1 MPAPSTAD
9 PVEVVMSRKL
19 GLSLLIVL
27 FAALVL
33 GGRPARADQVIDGD
47 TLVVEGQHMRLYG
60 IDAFEPSQTCLDR
73 QGRPWHCGTAAK
85 AALAELV
92 QGEAI
97 ACTVVADEAKDGY
110 VARCTG
116 RDGID
121 LGGYLV
127 RAGLALADPQAGK
140 AYLADQAA
148 AKAAAIGAWGGT
160 FSPPWKWRSEQH
172 VN

>member
-1 MPAPSTAD
+1 
-9 PVEVVMSRKL
+9 MSRNI
-19 GLSLLIVL
+19 G
-27 FAALVL
+27 LVL
-33 GGRPARADQVIDGD
+33 LTVLYGALASAGGRAAAADQVIDGD

-60 IDAFEPSQTCLDR
+60 VDAFEPEQTCLDR
-73 QGRPWHCGTAAK
+73 QGRPGHCGTAAK

-97 ACTVVADEAKDGY
+97 ACTVVADEPTDGY

-148 AKAAAIGAWGGT
+148 AKASAVGAWGGT
-160 FSPPWKWRSEQH
+160 FSPPWQWRSEQAGK
-172 VN
+172 